1 MSAASTAEIAVVMSR
16 FPKFTETF
24 VVNEI
29 LGLERH
35 GITVHIYPL
44 LAKQPGPHQ
53 RSAAALVERAHYG
66 RPWSIPAIAALFN
79 NLLTRPRALGAI
91 VGRLVAD
98 TWRSPHMML
107 KDLSLLPRTC
117 AIADELNGSKVSHIH
132 AHFLTHGGFAAWALG
147 RLTGLPYSVVAH
159 GSDVHRHRAM
169 MKTKVAEAAFIA
181 AISDY
186 NRAVIDEECG
196 PVGRIEVVHCGVD
209 VSHIA
214 PASAAD
220 RAPSPLVVCVGTLH
234 EVKGQRYLIEAAADL
249 KRRGRRVDVELVGDG
264 PDGSMLAELAA
275 RLGVDDRVELVGPL
289 DHNEVIER
297 YRRAHVMVA
306 PSVAS
311 RDGRREGI
319 PTVIMEAMAA
329 GTPVVASDLSGI
341 PELVVHEDSGLLT
354 PPGDSSA
361 IADAIERILD
371 DPDLAARLAGN
382 ADRTVR
388 EAFDLGRT
396 TGRLAELMN
405 AVATPQ
411 PADPGRSGHAV
422 PHHAH

>member
-1 MSAASTAEIAVVMSR
+1 VTAASTVEIAVVMSR

-35 GITVHIYPL
+35 GIKVHIHPL

-53 RSAAALVERAHYG
+53 PSAVALIERAHYG
-66 RPWSIPAIAALFN
+66 RAWSIQAIVALFQL
-79 NLLTRPRALGAI
+79 LLTRPRSLASI

-98 TWRSPHMML
+98 TWRSPSMML
-107 KDLSLLPRTC
+107 KDLYLLPRIC
-117 AIADELNGSKVSHIH
+117 AIADELAKSNVSHIH
-132 AHFLTHGGFAAWALG
+132 AHFLTHGGFAAWVLG

-181 AISDY
+181 AISEY

-196 PVGRIEVVHCGVD
+196 PVGRVEIVHCGVD
-209 VSHIA
+209 VSHIV
-214 PASAAD
+214 PASATD

-234 EVKGQRYLIEAAADL
+234 EVKGQRYLVEAAAEL
-249 KRRGRRVDVELVGDG
+249 KRRGRRIDVELVGDG
-264 PDGSMLAELAA
+264 PDRSMLADLAA

-289 DHNEVIER
+289 DHHEVIER
-297 YRRAHVMVA
+297 YKRAHVMVA

-341 PELVVHEDSGLLT
+341 PELVVHEESGLLT
-354 PPGDSSA
+354 TPGDSNA
-361 IADAIERILD
+361 IADAIERILAN
-371 DPDLAARLAGN
+371 PKLAERLAGN
-382 ADRTVR
+382 ANRTVR

-396 TGRLAELMN
+396 TARLAELMN
-405 AVATPQ
+405 AVAAPPVVDT
-411 PADPGRSGHAV
+411 GLSGDV
-422 PHHAH
+422 VTHHAH